1 MAHRPCGLLDQC
13 GARGMLIGDVIGL
26 PIIPWLLAE
35 PVGKAAAK
43 LPKEIPSEVKKLKK
57 ALKRKGADAA
67 PAEAHV
73 LSRRVKLKL
82 PTVADIKA
90 AWRALAKAEQPH
102 ESPPPPATDD
112 LVAAR
117 ISALERM
124 FGSQAAMDAID
135 AARDLETCE
144 RIFLEAEW
152 GYEDEYGDPLDKE
165 KLEETR

>member
-1 MAHRPCGLLDQC
+1 MC
-13 GARGMLIGDVIGL
+13 IGD
-26 PIIPWLLAE
+26 
-35 PVGKAAAK
+35 
-43 LPKEIPSEVKKLKK
+43 S
-57 ALKRKGADAA
+57 
-67 PAEAHV
+67 
-73 LSRRVKLKL
+73 
-82 PTVADIKA
+82 
-90 AWRALAKAEQPH
+90 
-102 ESPPPPATDD
+102 D